1 MFSVK
6 KIFLIFLPLAVV
18 VGGVFY
24 RQLPPEVAVV
34 HPVRGQVIEAVYAT
48 GAVEA
53 DPIIRIATERA
64 ARLTSLMADEGAAVK
79 KGQTLA
85 LLDDSELQASLQE
98 MQIRQKNAENNY
110 SRLSKLFPRGSVS
123 KEQLDQANTDAK
135 AAQAVTQQIQS
146 QLSKLTILSPI
157 DGEVIQRDGE
167 IGEYLPVNQTLF
179 YLRQANTP
187 LRLTVD
193 VDEEDIAKVK
203 TGQTVLITADAFAG
217 KVMEGKVR
225 DITFRGDP
233 VTRSYRVR
241 VSLPVDNPL
250 LIGMTAE
257 CNIIIAKR
265 DHVVLVPNS
274 AVSNQ
279 IIWLVRNGEAHK
291 QDIKTGIRNA
301 DKTEITIGISEH
313 DEIIVTP
320 PEELKEGQKIRAV
333 ALKTADN
340 AS

>member
-167 IGEYLPVNQTLF
+167 IGEYLPVNQILF
-179 YLRQANTP
+179 YLRQNNTP
-187 LRLTVD
+187 LRMTVD

-203 TGQTVLITADAFAG
+203 TGQAVLITADAFAG

-241 VSLPVDNPL
+241 VSLPADSPL

-291 QDIKTGIRNA
+291 QDIKTGIRNG
-301 DKTEITIGISEH
+301 DKTEITTGISEH

-320 PEELKEGQKIRAV
+320 PEELNEGQKIRAV

>member
-179 YLRQANTP
+179 YLRQNNTP
-187 LRLTVD
+187 LRMTVD
-193 VDEEDIAKVK
+193 VDEEDIPKVK

-241 VSLPVDNPL
+241 VSLPADSPL

-291 QDIKTGIRNA
+291 QDIKTGIRNG
-301 DKTEITIGISEH
+301 DKTEITTGISEH

-320 PEELKEGQKIRAV
+320 PEELNEGQKIRAV

>member
-18 VGGVFY
+18 VESVFY

-135 AAQAVTQQIQS
+135 AAQAVTQQLQS
-146 QLSKLTILSPI
+146 QLSKLTIISPV
-157 DGEVIQRDGE
+157 DGEIIQRDGE
-167 IGEYLPVNQTLF
+167 IGEYQPVNQTLF
-179 YLRQANTP
+179 YLRQNNTP
-187 LRLTVD
+187 LRMTVD
-193 VDEEDIAKVK
+193 VDEEDIPKVK

-241 VSLPVDNPL
+241 VSLPADSPL

-279 IIWLVRNGEAHK
+279 ILWLVRNGEAHK
-291 QDIKTGIRNA
+291 QDIKTGIRNG

>member
-110 SRLSKLFPRGSVS
+110 SRLSKLFPHGSVS

-179 YLRQANTP
+179 YLRQNNTP
-187 LRLTVD
+187 LRMTVD
-193 VDEEDIAKVK
+193 VDEEDIPKVK
-203 TGQTVLITADAFAG
+203 IGQTVLITADAFAG

-241 VSLPVDNPL
+241 VSLPADSPL

-291 QDIKTGIRNA
+291 QDIKTGIRNG
-301 DKTEITIGISEH
+301 DKTEITTGISEH

-320 PEELKEGQKIRAV
+320 PEELNEGQKIRAV

>member
-179 YLRQANTP
+179 YLRQNNTP
-187 LRLTVD
+187 LRMTVD
-193 VDEEDIAKVK
+193 VDEEDIPKVK

-241 VSLPVDNPL
+241 VSLPADSPL

-279 IIWLVRNGEAHK
+279 ILWLVRNGEAHK
-291 QDIKTGIRNA
+291 QDIKTGIRNG

-320 PEELKEGQKIRAV
+320 PEELEEGQKIRAV